1 MSIHCEWAFVEI
13 SAEFSQTRFTTG
25 IRIAGEG
32 ARGGRGWGGVLPS
45 GLTECILYY
54 S

>member
-32 ARGGRGWGGVLPS
+32 ARGVGGGGCAALWTNGMYTV
-45 GLTECILYY
+45 
-54 S
+54 